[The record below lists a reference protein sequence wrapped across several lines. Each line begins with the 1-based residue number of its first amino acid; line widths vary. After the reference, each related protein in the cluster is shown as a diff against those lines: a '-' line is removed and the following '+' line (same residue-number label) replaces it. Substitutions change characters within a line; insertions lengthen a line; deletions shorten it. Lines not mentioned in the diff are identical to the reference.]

1 MAKRVFLVLIFLL
14 FSVLAIVD
22 LASANMAVL
31 EREVAE
37 QILAETPWNE
47 ADVEVDSI
55 NLRAYSSATDG
66 FDSVRVTLPRPI
78 LRGGKVTVSVSLYRG
93 GVEFKKFWASA
104 RVRLFKDVVVAI
116 NPLRKGNE
124 IMEDDVELIRA
135 EQRGTQS
142 IASSLEE
149 VLGMT
154 AKRPINPGDI
164 IKRSYIVPMKLIKRG
179 EVVTLK
185 IETDKLKVSSQG
197 KAMQNGARGD
207 VISVRTLSGKE
218 IYGTVIGPGE
228 LRVAF

>member
-1 MAKRVFLVLIFLL
+1 MVKRVFLVLIFLL

-22 LASANMAVL
+22 LASANMVVL
-31 EREVAE
+31 EREIAE
-37 QILAETPWNE
+37 QIMADTPWSE

-55 NLRAYSSATDG
+55 DLRAYSSASDG

-78 LRGGKVTVSVSLYRG
+78 LRAGKVTVSVSLYRG
-93 GVEFKKFWASA
+93 GAEIRKFWASA
-104 RVRLFKDVVVAI
+104 RVRLFKDAVVAI
-116 NPLRKGNE
+116 NPLRKGHE
-124 IMEDDVELIRA
+124 IMEGDVELIRA
-135 EQRGTQS
+135 EQRGTRS

-164 IKRSYIVPMKLIKRG
+164 IKRSYLAPMKLIKRG

>member
-1 MAKRVFLVLIFLL
+1 
-14 FSVLAIVD
+14 
-22 LASANMAVL
+22 MAVL